1 MKNNVLNQ
9 LLLRA
14 SKSTTPSTSIEEIKK
29 ALIEEAKDSH
39 KNTVRHLIEFALA
52 RKGNQGFEEIHDP
65 LLVFCGETQ
74 VTDKDMEKFLNKSG
88 IYREFKSLT
97 VH

>member
-1 MKNNVLNQ
+1 MKNNVLEK
-9 LLLRA
+9 LLLRLE
-14 SKSTTPSTSIEEIKK
+14 KPTTPSTSIEEIKK

-39 KNTVRHLIEFALA
+39 KNTVRRLIEYALA
-52 RKGNQGFEEIHDP
+52 RKGCQGLKEIHDP

-74 VTDKDMEKFLNKSG
+74 VTDNDIENYLKKSG
-88 IYREFKSLT
+88 IYREFVSLT

>member
-14 SKSTTPSTSIEEIKK
+14 SKPTTPSTSIEEIKK
-29 ALIEEAKDSH
+29 ALIDEAKDSH
-39 KNTVRHLIEFALA
+39 KNTVRRLIDFAIA
-52 RKGNQGFEEIHDP
+52 KKGNQGFEEIHDP

-74 VTDKDMEKFLNKSG
+74 VTDNDIENYLKKSG